1 MRKKLASAA
10 CFLLVCASSAFLAA
24 GMIAYWI
31 IVGY

>member
-10 CFLLVCASSAFLAA
+10 CSLLVCAAPALLAA

-31 IVGY
+31 VIGY

>member
-1 MRKKLASAA
+1 MRKKLAIAA
-10 CFLLVCASSAFLAA
+10 CSLLVCVAPALLAA

>member
-10 CFLLVCASSAFLAA
+10 CSLLVCAAPAFLAA
-24 GMIAYWI
+24 GMIVYWI